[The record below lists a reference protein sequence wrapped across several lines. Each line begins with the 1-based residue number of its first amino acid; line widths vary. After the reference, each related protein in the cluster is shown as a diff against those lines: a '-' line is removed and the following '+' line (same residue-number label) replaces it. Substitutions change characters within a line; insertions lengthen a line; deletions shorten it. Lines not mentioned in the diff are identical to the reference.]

1 MSKTTTLSKT
11 AAIREARRAVGR
23 PIRVSST
30 SYQVYGPY
38 RASEPNGPSTQHNY
52 DSYPKALAGRTVW
65 VARVAVALMGRL
77 TDDASM
83 AIEWAAEDRRGD
95 PLTVESLVEEGLAAA
110 DFGHLGGAK

>member
-38 RASEPNGPSTQHNY
+38 RASEPEGPSTQQSY
-52 DSYPKALAGRTVW
+52 DSYPKAALGRAVW
-65 VARVAVALMGRL
+65 VAEVALAMMGRL
-77 TDDASM
+77 TDEAHW
-83 AIEWAAEDRRGD
+83 AIEESAQDHYHSAHD
-95 PLTVESLVEEGLAAA
+95 VASLVEAGLAAR
-110 DFGHLGGAK
+110 